1 MAVLQRLLV
10 TVHVNLLLFWAL
22 VDLLMRDMWAGVTS
36 QQDQDWSSSLAELIR
51 RNDETIL
58 AWSTKVLAQFQEDLV
73 QAQGKN
79 NQSRITNFIHLILL
93 RPDGGDYY
101 LWPPILHSLPSPAQ
115 LHHVPADLLLHG
127 PRLPVGQVLERP
139 APTVCDLPHSYSK

>member
-1 MAVLQRLLV
+1 MQRLLV

-58 AWSTKVLAQFQEDLV
+58 A
-73 QAQGKN
+73 
-79 NQSRITNFIHLILL
+79 
-93 RPDGGDYY
+93 
-101 LWPPILHSLPSPAQ
+101 
-115 LHHVPADLLLHG
+115 
-127 PRLPVGQVLERP
+127 
-139 APTVCDLPHSYSK
+139 

>member
-1 MAVLQRLLV
+1 VAVLQRLLV

-58 AWSTKVLAQFQEDLV
+58 A
-73 QAQGKN
+73 
-79 NQSRITNFIHLILL
+79 
-93 RPDGGDYY
+93 
-101 LWPPILHSLPSPAQ
+101 
-115 LHHVPADLLLHG
+115 
-127 PRLPVGQVLERP
+127 
-139 APTVCDLPHSYSK
+139 